1 MTVYV
6 RRLRETD
13 LPSVLLIAK
22 WLHENSRYRVFSYN
36 ENKVRRLL
44 LLSLSPGSDVFVT
57 VALKQGSDDIL
68 GYFHGYVD
76 LHYFSDMTYA
86 GDWAVCVLPAYRR
99 HAPTILKQMVSAF
112 ETWAIKMGAEEVS
125 IGAST
130 EAYGTGYKKFLQRMG
145 YRDVGFLAVKG
156 KTNEF

>member
-13 LPSVLLIAK
+13 LPSVLKIAK
-22 WLHENSRYRVFSYN
+22 WLHDNSRYRVFTYK
-36 ENKVRRLL
+36 EEKVTR
-44 LLSLSPGSDVFVT
+44 LLSLSLKPESPVFVA
-57 VALKQGSDDIL
+57 VALKKGSDEIL

-76 LHYFSDMTYA
+76 YHYFSDMKYA
-86 GDWAVCVLPAYRR
+86 GDWAVCILPDHRR
-99 HAPTILKQMVSAF
+99 YAPLILKQMVLAF
-112 ETWAIKMGAEEVS
+112 EKWGQKNGAKEIS

-130 EAYGTGYKKFLQRMG
+130 EAYGTGYKKFLERMG

-156 KTNEF
+156 

>member
-1 MTVYV
+1 MSVYV

-13 LPSVLLIAK
+13 LPSVLSISQ
-22 WLHENSRYRVFSYN
+22 WLHQNSRYQVFSYN
-36 ENKVRRLL
+36 QVKVQR
-44 LLSLSPGSDVFVT
+44 LLSLSMDPESKVFVCVALEKGSDE
-57 VALKQGSDDIL
+57 IL

-76 LHYFSDMTYA
+76 HHYFSDMQYA
-86 GDWAVCVLPAYRR
+86 GDWAVCILPKHRKK
-99 HAPTILKQMVSAF
+99 APTILKQMVLAF
-112 ETWAIKMGAEEVS
+112 EKWAIKLGAQEIS

-156 KTNEF
+156 